1 MILDFLLVENRVKDK
16 NLCMNICMN
25 AGARQNSALLGK
37 FNDGVVKKCIS
48 FRSQFLIDIY

>member
-37 FNDGVVKKCIS
+37 FNDGVVKKYIS

>member
-25 AGARQNSALLGK
+25 ASARQNSALLGK
-37 FNDGVVKKCIS
+37 FNDGVVKKYIS